1 MIAARNVLIVAALAA
16 AVAFIPGGGDTASV
30 VGGVLSTLIL
40 VSLVW
45 LIARLYRDRRH
56 DIIGL
61 GDRWRAILYVAIGAV
76 VVTAAASRR
85 LWDTPGGTLAWIA
98 VMAAAVYAVYLVW
111 RQYRSYS

>member
-16 AVAFIPGGGDTASV
+16 GVAFIPGGGDTAAV

-45 LIARLYRDRRH
+45 LVARLYRERH
-56 DIIGL
+56 LDIVGL
-61 GDRWRAILYVAIGAV
+61 GDRWRAILYVALGAI
-76 VVTAAASRR
+76 VVTAAASGR
-85 LWDTPGGTLAWIA
+85 LWDTAGGTLAWMA
-98 VMAAAVYAVYLVW
+98 LMAAAVYAVYLVW